1 MPRTLRV
8 TGESKNLTFEELREF
23 VKAAGDAGVGD
34 DECVTA
40 EVSTTGKIKELEVE
54 IP

>member
-23 VKAAGDAGVGD
+23 VKVAGDAGVED